1 MKQFA
6 TNPFGW
12 QFEHSYLDLPSAFFS
27 PMQLQPATKPEL
39 IVFNHALAINLG
51 LEDHENQQIAWA
63 LMLSGSQMLPNARPT
78 ALAYAGHQFAH
89 FTMLGDGRALWL
101 GEHITPQ
108 KQRFDIQLKGS
119 GPTPYARR
127 GDGRA
132 ALGPM
137 LREYL
142 ISEAMHGLGIP
153 TTRSLAV
160 VATGDIV
167 QRDTK
172 QLGAVLTRVAASHIR
187 VGTFEYAASLADPLL
202 LNALLDYTVQRHVSR
217 ELHELGSAVALL
229 EHVKQTQVAL
239 ICEWLRVGFIHGVM
253 NTDNMA
259 LSGETID
266 YGPCAFM
273 DQYHPSTVF
282 SSIDQQGRY
291 AFSNQ
296 PWIAQ
301 WNFARL
307 VECVLPLIHDDEKRA
322 IAIAEQQII
331 HFAELFQA
339 QWLIMMREKLGIVN
353 QEDNDLKLVHD
364 LLSLM
369 QQHEYDYTNTFS
381 ALSEQ
386 QNPLNPSHTGA
397 KEWHAAWQARI
408 LRQPI
413 SLQVASELMCRKN
426 PVLIPRNHQV
436 DKALANAVEMNDLSW
451 FKRCLKAYQNPY
463 KRVAEFADLTQLPAA
478 QEVVHETFC
487 GT

>member
-1 MKQFA
+1 MKQ
-6 TNPFGW
+6 TLNPYNW
-12 QFEHSYLDLPSAFFS
+12 QLEHTYLDLPDCFFS
-27 PMQLQPATKPEL
+27 QMSLQPSSNPEMVL
-39 IVFNHALAINLG
+39 LNHALAANLG
-51 LEDHENQQIAWA
+51 LDGYEADQTAWA
-63 LMLSGSQMLPNARPT
+63 MMLSGSQMIPGAKPA

-142 ISEAMHGLGIP
+142 VSEAMHAFGIS

-160 VATGDIV
+160 VTTGDSV
-167 QRDTK
+167 QREIK
-172 QLGAVLTRVAASHIR
+172 QPGAVLTRVAASHIR
-187 VGTFEYAASLADPLL
+187 VGTFEYAASLADPVALK
-202 LNALLDYTVQRHVSR
+202 ALLDYTVKRHVPI
-217 ELHELGSAVALL
+217 EFQDQDAAIALL
-229 EHVKQTQVAL
+229 EHVKQSQISL
-239 ICEWLRVGFIHGVM
+239 ICEWMRVGFIHGVM

-259 LSGETID
+259 ISGETID

-273 DQYHPSTVF
+273 DHYHANTVF

-307 VECVLPLIHDDEKRA
+307 VECVLPLIHHDEKRA
-322 IAIAEQQII
+322 IEIAEQQVVN
-331 HFAELFQA
+331 FAELFQQ
-339 QWLIMMREKLGIVN
+339 QWLNMMRGKLGLVN
-353 QEDNDLKLVHD
+353 KEEDDLKLVHD
-364 LLSLM
+364 LLVLM
-369 QQHEYDYTNTFS
+369 QQCEYDYTNTFR

-386 QNPLNPSHTGA
+386 QTPFNLSHKGA
-397 KEWHAAWQARI
+397 KEWLDAWQARR
-408 LRQPI
+408 LCQPI
-413 SLQVASELMCRKN
+413 SLQASSERMCCKN
-426 PVLIPRNHQV
+426 PALIPRNHQV
-436 DKALANAVEMNDLSW
+436 DKALSDAVNNADLST
-451 FKRCLKAYQNPY
+451 FRRCLQAYQSPY
-463 KRVAEFADLTQLPAA
+463 ESKSEFADLQRLPTM
-478 QEVVHETFC
+478 QERVLETFC

>member
-1 MKQFA
+1 MHGS
-6 TNPFGW
+6 NPKTYGW
-12 QFEHSYLDLPSAFFS
+12 QFEHSYLDLPSPFFS
-27 PMQLQPATKPEL
+27 PMQLQPSANPTL
-39 IVFNHALAINLG
+39 VMLNHALAASLG
-51 LEDHENQQIAWA
+51 LNGYENDQAAWA
-63 LMLSGSQMLPNARPT
+63 MMLSGSQMLPGAKPA

-108 KQRFDIQLKGS
+108 NQRVDIQLKGA

-132 ALGPM
+132 TLGPM

-142 ISEAMHGLGIP
+142 VSEAMHAFGIP

-160 VATGDIV
+160 INTGESV
-167 QRDTK
+167 FRGRWQP
-172 QLGAVLTRVAASHIR
+172 GAVLTRVAASHIR
-187 VGTFEYAASLADPLL
+187 VGTFEYAASLADPVMIKV
-202 LNALLDYTVQRHVSR
+202 LLDYTVQRHVPS
-217 ELHELGSAVALL
+217 ELQEQGAAIALL

-239 ICEWLRVGFIHGVM
+239 ICEWMRVGFIHGVM

-273 DQYHPSTVF
+273 DHYHPNTVF

-301 WNFARL
+301 WNYTRL
-307 VECVLPLIHDDEKRA
+307 VECVLPLIHADEKRA
-322 IAIAEQQII
+322 MEVAEQQVVN
-331 HFAELFQA
+331 FADLFQT
-339 QWLIMMREKLGIVN
+339 QWLNMMREKLGLVN
-353 QEDNDLKLVHD
+353 KEESDLQLAHD
-364 LLSLM
+364 ILMLM
-369 QQHEYDYTNTFS
+369 QQHEYDYTNTFR

-386 QNPLNPSHTGA
+386 KNPLNPSHKGA
-397 KEWHAAWQARI
+397 KEWLNAWQARR

-413 SLQVASELMCRKN
+413 SLLASSELMCRKN

-436 DKALANAVEMNDLSW
+436 DKALSDAVNSNDLGA
-451 FKRCLKAYQNPY
+451 FKRCLKAYQQPY
-463 KRVAEFADLTQLPAA
+463 DNVPEFADLEKPPTTQERIL
-478 QEVVHETFC
+478 ETFC

>member
-1 MKQFA
+1 MHGS
-6 TNPFGW
+6 NPQIFGW
-12 QFEHSYLDLPSAFFS
+12 QFEDSYLKLPSLFFS
-27 PMQLQPATKPEL
+27 PMPLQPVAKPE
-39 IVFNHALAINLG
+39 IAIFNHALAASLG
-51 LEDHENQQIAWA
+51 LSGYECDQTAWA
-63 LMLSGSQMLPNARPT
+63 LMLSGSQMLPNSKPS

-101 GEHITPQ
+101 GEHVTPQ

-132 ALGPM
+132 TLGPM

-142 ISEAMHGLGIP
+142 ISEAMHAFRIP

-160 VATGDIV
+160 VSTGENV
-167 QRDTK
+167 YRGSMQP
-172 QLGAVLTRVAASHIR
+172 GAVLTRVASSHIR
-187 VGTFEYAASLADPLL
+187 VGTFEYAASLADPAALK
-202 LNALLDYTVQRHVSR
+202 ALLDYTVKRHVPT
-217 ELHELGSAVALL
+217 ELQEIGAAIALL

-239 ICEWLRVGFIHGVM
+239 ICEWMRVGFIHGVM

-273 DQYHPSTVF
+273 DHYHPNTVF

-301 WNFARL
+301 WNFTRL
-307 VECVLPLIHDDEKRA
+307 VECVLPLIHADEKEA
-322 IAIAEQQII
+322 MKVAEQQVV
-331 HFAELFQA
+331 HFAELFQTE
-339 QWLIMMREKLGIVN
+339 WLNMMRAKLGLVN
-353 QEDNDLKLVHD
+353 KEEGDLKLVHD
-364 LLSLM
+364 LLVLM
-369 QQHEYDYTNTFS
+369 QQHEYDYTNTFR

-386 QNPLNPSHTGA
+386 QNPLDAAHQGA
-397 KEWHAAWQARI
+397 KEWHDAWQARI

-413 SLQVASELMCRKN
+413 SLQASSELMCCKN

-436 DKALANAVEMNDLSW
+436 DKALSDAVNNADLSA
-451 FKRCLKAYQNPY
+451 FKRCLKAYQHPY
-463 KRVAEFADLTQLPAA
+463 ENRSEFADLKQLPTM
-478 QEVVHETFC
+478 QERVIETFC